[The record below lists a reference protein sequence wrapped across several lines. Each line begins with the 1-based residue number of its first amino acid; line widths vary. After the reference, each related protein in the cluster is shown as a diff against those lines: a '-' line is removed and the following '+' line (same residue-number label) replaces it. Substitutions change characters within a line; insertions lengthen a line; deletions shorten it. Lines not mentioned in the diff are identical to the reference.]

1 MRSKVDRRIPIYLFF
16 LFCAIYILSSSFR
29 IDSGDGELMYRVAE
43 SIATGNGFA
52 IAMEPRT
59 ADSFGAWGEI
69 EPVEQFKGGDGYG
82 LYGKDGRY
90 YAKYGLGWSLAAVPF
105 YLLGSFFTGLFPNV
119 TLGFLTRSAVMML
132 NPLLTAGSCVL
143 FYLLARQLY
152 DLPVSIAMTVML
164 GFGTIAWYY
173 SKSAFS
179 EPLVMFLL
187 LLAILAVE
195 MDSAALAGIS
205 LGGMVLTRQT
215 AVFIVMPVVAWA
227 FYRWWR
233 CKPHHAYSK
242 IVILLVPLAFGQI
255 ITWAYNYYRFGD
267 LLEYGY
273 QAVGWDTPMLTGLY
287 SLLLSPG
294 KGLLVFSP
302 LLLLGIIGWPF
313 LKRKDLAWLIIGIGL
328 AYLLPHAMYRDWSG
342 GGGWGPRLLLPI
354 IPVCLLPSGLIIEKW
369 KRSSFGEFAL
379 ILIMGISIII
389 QVLGISMNWA
399 RHLQRMFDES
409 ASPAEYFNRVHYSWI
424 DSPIIGQFQSLRE
437 ASGLLQNQSSRE
449 LLSEFINPDVP
460 TVIIDW
466 QSWAVHMLSFNVP
479 DFWFIYFLFLR
490 IPMEVVLISVLIL
503 VIFISAMLVLL
514 QRSISET
521 RDFGFQIKV
530 LEL

>member
-1 MRSKVDRRIPIYLFF
+1 MRSKADRLIPIYLFL
-16 LFCAIYILSSSFR
+16 LFFAIYILSSSFR

-43 SIATGNGFA
+43 SIATGNGSA

-69 EPVEQFKGGDGYG
+69 EPLEQFKGGDGYG

-105 YLLGSFFTGLFPNV
+105 YLLGSFSSELFPNA
-119 TLGFLTRSAVMML
+119 TIGFLTRSAVMML

-143 FYLLARQLY
+143 FYLLARKFY
-152 DLPVSIAMTVML
+152 DLPLSITMTVML

-195 MDSAALAGIS
+195 SDLPTLAGFA
-205 LGGMVLTRQT
+205 LGGMLLTRQT
-215 AVFIVMPVVAWA
+215 AIFIVLPVLAWA

-233 CKPHHAYSK
+233 CKPHHSYSK
-242 IVILLVPLAFGQI
+242 IVILLALLAFGQI

-267 LLEYGY
+267 ILEYGY
-273 QAVGWDTPMLTGLY
+273 QSVGWDTPILTGLY
-287 SLLLSPG
+287 SLLLSSG

-313 LKRKDLAWLIIGIGL
+313 FKRKDLAWLILGIGL

-354 IPVCLLPSGLIIEKW
+354 IPVCLLPSGLAIEKW
-369 KRSSFGEFAL
+369 KRNSFGELAL
-379 ILIMGISIII
+379 ILILGTSIII

-399 RHLQRMFDES
+399 RHLQRVFDES
-409 ASPAEYFNRVHYSWI
+409 ATPAEYFNRVHYSWI
-424 DSPIIGQFQSLRE
+424 DSPIIGQFRSLRE

-449 LLSEFINPDVP
+449 LLSKFVNPDAP
-460 TVIIDW
+460 TGVFDW
-466 QSWAVHMLSFNVP
+466 QSWAVHVLSFNVP
-479 DFWFIYFLFLR
+479 DFWFVYLLFLKV
-490 IPMEVVLISVLIL
+490 PMDVVFIAVLIPIIFIIAVLI
-503 VIFISAMLVLL
+503 LL
-514 QRSISET
+514 QRSMSET
-521 RDFGFQIKV
+521 RNLGLQV
-530 LEL
+530 EGLGV